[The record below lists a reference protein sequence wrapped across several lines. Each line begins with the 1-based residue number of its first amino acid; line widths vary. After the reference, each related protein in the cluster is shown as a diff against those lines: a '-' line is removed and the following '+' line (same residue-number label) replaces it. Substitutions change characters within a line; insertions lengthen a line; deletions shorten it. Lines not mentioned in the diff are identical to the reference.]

1 MATHYEYTTLER
13 GKGGGGWLWL
23 GCHGDWYVQY
33 MYYWN
38 VRVCCGCTELSVL
51 QVRGRGE
58 EERERGREGER
69 ERKRGREGERKR
81 GRERGREGEGGR
93 ERGREGEGGREGES
107 ERETEGGREGEGAG
121 GQCMEPALPLWE
133 DREEWVAVYTG
144 TDGCQPTL
152 TGLLL
157 EQLG

>member
-1 MATHYEYTTLER
+1 MATHYKYTTLER

-33 MYYWN
+33 MYYRN
-38 VRVCCGCTELSVL
+38 VRVCCGCTGLSVL
-51 QVRGRGE
+51 QVRGRE
-58 EERERGREGER
+58 
-69 ERKRGREGERKR
+69 RGREGERKR
-81 GRERGREGEGGR
+81 GRGKGREGEEERERERGREGEGGR

-152 TGLLL
+152 IGLLL